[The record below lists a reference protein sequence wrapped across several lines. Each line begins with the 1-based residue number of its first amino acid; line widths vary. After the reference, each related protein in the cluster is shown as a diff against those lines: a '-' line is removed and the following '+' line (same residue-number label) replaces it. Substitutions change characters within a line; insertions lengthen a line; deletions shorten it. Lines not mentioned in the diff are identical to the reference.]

1 MRRTASEKMEI
12 IRLVEQTD
20 LPVRATLRQLGVP
33 RSTFYGWYQ
42 RYLTEGFDGLHDQ
55 KPVPQ
60 PRWNAIPKAIQD
72 EVLGLA
78 LERTD
83 LSPRELACRYTD
95 EERYFVSESSVYRI
109 LKRADLITSPAYVLM
124 SASDAFQHPTTRVH
138 EMWQT
143 DFTYF
148 RIVNWGW
155 YYLSTILDDFSRYI
169 IAWKLSPTMGAT
181 DVTETLDE
189 ALAITGVEQV
199 QVQHRPRL
207 LSDNGSAYV
216 SGELRDYLGERGMA
230 HSRGAP
236 YHPQTQGKIERYH
249 RTMKN
254 VVKLQHYYF
263 PWELEAAL
271 RDFVAYYNHERYH
284 EALDNVTPADAYFGR
299 KYAVISEREKI
310 KKRTMRTRRKAY
322 RAAKAA

>member
-1 MRRTASEKMEI
+1 VRRTASEKLEI
-12 IRLVEQTD
+12 IRLVEGTE

-42 RYLTEGFDGLHDQ
+42 RYLALGFDGLHDK
-55 KPVPQ
+55 KPAPR
-60 PRWNAIPKAIQD
+60 PRWNAIPDKVQQQ
-72 EVLGLA
+72 VLQLA

-95 EERYFVSESSVYRI
+95 EKRYFVSESSVYRI
-109 LKRADLITSPAYVLM
+109 LKAADLITSPAYILM
-124 SASDAFQHPTTRVH
+124 SASEAFQNPTARVH

-148 RIVNWGW
+148 RIINWGW
-155 YYLSTILDDFSRYI
+155 YYLSTVLDDFSRYI
-169 IAWKLSPTMGAT
+169 IAWKLSATMGAT
-181 DVTETLDE
+181 DVTETLDQ
-189 ALAITGVEQV
+189 ALAITGVDQV
-199 QVQHRPRL
+199 RVKHRPRL

-216 SGELRDYLGERGMA
+216 SGELREYLRKRRMA
-230 HSRGAP
+230 HTRGAP

-271 RDFVAYYNHERYH
+271 RDFVAYYNNERYH
-284 EALDNVTPADAYFGR
+284 ESLDNVTPADVYFGR
-299 KYAVISEREKI
+299 QHAVLTERDQI
-310 KKRTMRTRRKAY
+310 KRLTMKRRKKEYFAS
-322 RAAKAA
+322 KAA

>member
-1 MRRTASEKMEI
+1 VRRSASEKLEI

-20 LPVRATLRQLGVP
+20 LPVRAALRQLGVP

-42 RYLTEGFDGLHDQ
+42 RYEAEGFDGLNDQ
-55 KPVPQ
+55 KPAPRA
-60 PRWNAIPKAIQD
+60 RWNKIPETIRQELVD
-72 EVLGLA
+72 LA
-78 LERTD
+78 LERTE

-95 EERYFVSESSVYRI
+95 ERAYFVSESTVYRI
-109 LKRADLITSPAYVLM
+109 LKEADLITSPAYVLM
-124 SASDAFQHPTTRVH
+124 SASDAFKNPTTRVH

-148 RIVNWGW
+148 RIINWGW
-155 YYLSTILDDFSRYI
+155 YYLSTVLDDFSRYI

-189 ALAITGVEQV
+189 ALAITGVDQV
-199 QVQHRPRL
+199 KVRHRPRL
-207 LSDNGSAYV
+207 LSDNGPAYV
-216 SGELRDYLGERGMA
+216 SEELREYLKDRKMSHTRG
-230 HSRGAP
+230 RP

-254 VVKLQHYYF
+254 VVKLENYYF

-271 RDFVAYYNHERYH
+271 RDFVAYYNNERYH
-284 EALDNVTPADAYFGR
+284 ESLDNVTPADAYFSR
-299 KYAVISEREKI
+299 RYKILSERGRI
-310 KKRTMRTRRKAY
+310 KRRTMEKRKRLY
-322 RAAKAA
+322 RASIAA

>member
-1 MRRTASEKMEI
+1 MRRTASEKIEI
-12 IRLVEQTD
+12 IRLVEDSD
-20 LPVRATLRQLGVP
+20 LPVRETLRHLGVP

-42 RYLTEGFDGLHDQ
+42 RYESEGFEGLHDQ
-55 KPVPQ
+55 KPAPR

-72 EVLGLA
+72 EVLGMA
-78 LERTD
+78 LESTE

-95 EERYFVSESSVYRI
+95 EKRYFVSESSVYRL
-109 LKRADLITSPAYVLM
+109 LKAADLITSPAYVLL

-155 YYLSTILDDFSRYI
+155 YYLSTVLDDFSRYI
-169 IAWKLSPTMGAT
+169 IAWKLSSTMGAT

-189 ALAITGVEQV
+189 ALAITSVDQV
-199 QVQHRPRL
+199 RVKHRPRL

-216 SGELRDYLGERGMA
+216 SGELRDYLGKRRMDHTRG
-230 HSRGAP
+230 RP
-236 YHPQTQGKIERYH
+236 YPPQTQGKIERYH

-254 VVKLQHYYF
+254 VVKLENYYF

-271 RDFVAYYNHERYH
+271 RDFVAYYNNERYH
-284 EALDNVTPADAYFGR
+284 ESLDNVTPADAYFGR
-299 KYAVISEREKI
+299 KYEVVSEREKI
-310 KKRTMRTRRKAY
+310 KKRTMRKRKKEY
-322 RAAKAA
+322 LAAMAA

>member
-1 MRRTASEKMEI
+1 MEI
-12 IRLVEQTD
+12 IRLVEDSD
-20 LPVRATLRQLGVP
+20 LPVRETLRHLGVP

-42 RYLTEGFDGLHDQ
+42 RYESEGFEGLHDQ
-55 KPVPQ
+55 KPAPR

-72 EVLGLA
+72 EVLGMA
-78 LERTD
+78 LESTE

-95 EERYFVSESSVYRI
+95 EKRYFVSESSVYRL
-109 LKRADLITSPAYVLM
+109 LKAADLITSPAYVLL

-155 YYLSTILDDFSRYI
+155 YYLSTVLDDFSRYI
-169 IAWKLSPTMGAT
+169 IAWKLSSTMGAT

-189 ALAITGVEQV
+189 ALAITSVDQV
-199 QVQHRPRL
+199 RVKHRPRL

-216 SGELRDYLGERGMA
+216 SGELRDYLGKRRMDHTRG
-230 HSRGAP
+230 RP
-236 YHPQTQGKIERYH
+236 YPPQTQGKIERYH

-254 VVKLQHYYF
+254 VVKLENYYF

-271 RDFVAYYNHERYH
+271 RDFVAYYNNERYH
-284 EALDNVTPADAYFGR
+284 ESLDNVTPADAYFGR
-299 KYAVISEREKI
+299 KYEVVSEREKI
-310 KKRTMRTRRKAY
+310 KKRTMRKRKKEY
-322 RAAKAA
+322 LAAMAA